1 MTTNAQPQQL
11 PVLVVGAGPAG
22 LATAI
27 GLARNG
33 VSSMIVE
40 RHPGTSIFPKASG
53 ISTRTMEILRSW
65 GLEEAMREQSQHVQ
79 PLMSVRPTLTGPQLA
94 AVQLGFPTDEQALA
108 VSPTRTALVPQ
119 DRLEPVLLDHARK
132 LGVEV
137 RFGTE
142 LVSLEQD
149 STGVTAVVCS
159 VGDGTCSTVRASYV
173 VGADGT
179 RSTVRDLLG
188 IETHGPSD
196 LGDYATVLFRADL
209 WSLLGEERF
218 GLYQLE
224 GPVPGVLVPT
234 GRDDRWVLG
243 MPWDPRSESFADYT
257 VERCIGLIRA
267 ATGLPE
273 LEIEVLARMPIEF
286 VAQAADRVRAGHT
299 FLIGDAA
306 HRMPPFGGRGLNTA
320 VADAFGLSWKLA
332 WVLRG
337 WADPMLLDTYAQE
350 REPVGRHNLGLA
362 ASRSEGGTPDGLTED
377 LGYVYRSAAIDAG
390 DAADE
395 PTPSHLFPTVAT
407 PGARLPHAMLRGPEG
422 TLSTHDLIGQGL
434 TLITGP
440 GGAAWLDAATQVAAG
455 TPFPISGHVV
465 GADLDSADGR
475 FCERFGLGSD
485 GAVLVRPDGHIA
497 WRREAGATTDHVREL
512 RRAVELARC
521 AGASS
526 VAALLNAPAVAA

>member
-1 MTTNAQPQQL
+1 MTTNAQPHKV

-22 LATAI
+22 LASAI
-27 GLARNG
+27 GLGRHG
-33 VSSMIVE
+33 VSSLIVE

-65 GLEEAMREQSQHVQ
+65 GLEEAIREHSQDVQ
-79 PLMSVRPTLTGPQLA
+79 PLMSIRPTLTGPQLA
-94 AVQLGFPTDEQALA
+94 AVQAGFPMEEEALA
-108 VSPTRTALVPQ
+108 VSPTRMALVPQ
-119 DRLEPVLLDHARK
+119 DRLEPVLLDHARE
-132 LGVEV
+132 LGVGV

-149 STGVTAVVCS
+149 ATGVTAVVCS
-159 VGDGTCSTVRASYV
+159 VADGTCSTVRASYV

-188 IETHGPSD
+188 IEAHGPTD

-209 WSLLGEERF
+209 WSLLGEDRF
-218 GLYQLE
+218 GLYQLN

-243 MPWDPRSESFADYT
+243 MQWDPSSESFADYT
-257 VERCIGLIRA
+257 EERCIELIRA
-267 ATGLPE
+267 ATGVPD
-273 LEIEVLARMPIEF
+273 LEVEVLARMPIEF
-286 VAQAADRVRAGHT
+286 VAQAADKVRAGRT

-337 WADPMLLDTYAQE
+337 WAAPALLDTYDEE
-350 REPVGRHNLGLA
+350 REPVGRHNLALA
-362 ASRSEGGTPDGLTED
+362 RERSQGGTPDGLTED

-390 DAADE
+390 DAVAE
-395 PTPSHLFPTVAT
+395 PAPSHLFPTVAT
-407 PGARLPHAMLRGPEG
+407 PGARLPHTWLNGPSG
-422 TLSTHDLIGQGL
+422 LLSTLDLIGLGL

-440 GGAAWLDAATQVAAG
+440 GGGAWLDAATTVAAA
-455 TPFPISGHVV
+455 TPYPISAHAV
-465 GADLDSADGR
+465 GTDLDSDDGI

-497 WRREAGATTDHVREL
+497 WRREAGTVADHVTAL
-512 RRAVELARC
+512 CAAVATATGCGVPEERT
-521 AGASS
+521 
-526 VAALLNAPAVAA
+526 VEAPAKVA